1 MDVLKGESFEYAV
14 CRIARI
20 SQETENGKRTYTV
33 QACKQV
39 FIDHFAAACLENGSC
54 IPDAMRLRRI
64 AKCLRKQKETVF
76 L

>member
-1 MDVLKGESFEYAV
+1 MMEVLKGESLEYAV
-14 CRIARI
+14 SGS
-20 SQETENGKRTYTV
+20 SQETENGKRTDTN

-39 FIDHFAAACLENGSC
+39 FIDYSAAACLENGSS

-64 AKCLRKQKETVF
+64 AKCLRKRKETAS